1 MCDDVSMPKII
12 GGSLREHREETRRR
26 LFAALA
32 EQLNERGFDTIT
44 LADIASAAGVGR
56 TAVYNHFADKEAL
69 LVGYIAHSTEA
80 YADALEESLADV
92 DDPVEQLRSYVRAMV
107 QLKHDQH
114 LPGSELR
121 SMLSRA
127 TQARLREHVTDF
139 ERVLRG
145 VLSRGIA
152 AGVLP
157 EQDLSTTVPL
167 VNACLSGRGV
177 PGEGAARA
185 RAIQQTEQFV
195 LRAVGALDAV
205 SA

>member
-1 MCDDVSMPKII
+1 MPKII

-32 EQLNERGFDTIT
+32 DLLTERGFDTIT
-44 LADIASAAGVGR
+44 LADIASTAGVGR

-69 LVGYIAHSTEA
+69 LVGFIANSTEE
-80 YADALEESLADV
+80 YADALEESLTDV

-107 QLKHDQH
+107 QLKHDHH
-114 LPGSELR
+114 LPGSDLR

-145 VLSRGIA
+145 ILSRGIA
-152 AGVLP
+152 TGVFP

>member
-1 MCDDVSMPKII
+1 MPKII

-26 LFAALA
+26 LFAALG
-32 EQLNERGFDTIT
+32 ELLNERGFDTIT
-44 LADIASAAGVGR
+44 LADIATTAGVGR

-69 LVGYIAHSTEA
+69 LVGFIANSTEE

-107 QLKHDQH
+107 QLKHDHH
-114 LPGSELR
+114 LPGSDLR

-145 VLSRGIA
+145 ILSRGIA
-152 AGVLP
+152 TGVFP

>member
-1 MCDDVSMPKII
+1 MPKII
-12 GGSLREHREETRRR
+12 GGSLREHREQTRRR
-26 LFAALA
+26 LFAALG
-32 EQLNERGFDTIT
+32 ELLNERGFDTIT
-44 LADIASAAGVGR
+44 LADIATTAGVGR
-56 TAVYNHFADKEAL
+56 TAVYNHFADKEAP
-69 LVGYIAHSTEA
+69 LVGFISHSTEQ

-107 QLKHDQH
+107 QLKHDHH

-127 TQARLREHVTDF
+127 TQARLREHVSDF

-152 AGVLP
+152 VGVFP

-177 PGEGAARA
+177 PGEGAARV

>member
-1 MCDDVSMPKII
+1 
-12 GGSLREHREETRRR
+12 
-26 LFAALA
+26 
-32 EQLNERGFDTIT
+32 
-44 LADIASAAGVGR
+44 
-56 TAVYNHFADKEAL
+56 
-69 LVGYIAHSTEA
+69 
-80 YADALEESLADV
+80 
-92 DDPVEQLRSYVRAMV
+92 MV
-107 QLKHDQH
+107 QLKHDHH
-114 LPGSELR
+114 LPGSDLR

-145 VLSRGIA
+145 ILSRGIA
-152 AGVLP
+152 TGVFP

-177 PGEGAARA
+177 PGEGAGRA
-185 RAIQQTEQFV
+185 RAVQQTEQFV

>member
-1 MCDDVSMPKII
+1 MPKII

-32 EQLNERGFDTIT
+32 DLLTERGFDTIT
-44 LADIASAAGVGR
+44 LADIAATAGVGR

-69 LVGYIAHSTEA
+69 LVGYISYETEE
-80 YADALEESLADV
+80 YADALEQSLADV

-107 QLKHDQH
+107 QLKHDHH
-114 LPGSELR
+114 LPGSDLR

-139 ERVLRG
+139 ERVLRT
-145 VLSRGIA
+145 VLARGIA
-152 AGVLP
+152 TGVFP

-177 PGEGAARA
+177 PGEGAARV

>member
-1 MCDDVSMPKII
+1 MPKII

-26 LFAALA
+26 LYAALA
-32 EQLNERGFDTIT
+32 DLLTERGFDTIT
-44 LADIASAAGVGR
+44 LADIASTAGVGR

-69 LVGYIAHSTEA
+69 LVGFIANETEE
-80 YADALEESLADV
+80 YAEELEQTLTDV
-92 DDPVEQLRSYVRAMV
+92 DDPVEQLRTYVRAMV
-107 QLKHDQH
+107 QLKHEHH
-114 LPGSELR
+114 LPGSDLR
-121 SMLSRA
+121 SMLSRS

-145 VLSRGIA
+145 ILSRGIA
-152 AGVLP
+152 TGVFP

-177 PGEGAARA
+177 PGEGAART
-185 RAIQQTEQFV
+185 RAIEQTEQFV